1 MEFNVWLVLSDASAV
16 NTIVTK
22 WVQKGYSVGALDT
35 RGLTVPTPATA
46 NLYLQ
51 LAHYTEGEED
61 DPDVAITS
69 DTVIADL
76 QEILDL
82 SQVTCFFW
90 LVLKDDGMDEDTD
103 YAWEEGPIHSSLP
116 EETITTWDRLK
127 QGDE

>member
-1 MEFNVWLVLSDASAV
+1 MNRECL
-16 NTIVTK
+16 
-22 WVQKGYSVGALDT
+22 
-35 RGLTVPTPATA
+35 VPTPATA

-76 QEILDL
+76 QEILSL

-90 LVLKDDGMDEDTD
+90 LVLKDEDTD
-103 YAWEEGPIHSSLP
+103 FAWEEGPIHSSPP

-127 QGDE
+127 QEDE